1 MEGLPA
7 RKRRMGECNTIRG
20 GRTGMEKR
28 MVLTAANIALLA
40 VIVFSSQAEAGD
52 IYGCYKK
59 QNGQLRIVTSQDECL
74 SSEYPIV
81 FNGNSGGS
89 GGQVGKLAC
98 VTGRMSYP
106 PGSDANIIIT
116 NQKNVNVSDWSE
128 VFHAQYFNPPDEIS
142 WGLFCKDEWINTGC
156 SQHIDTAL
164 LSGQEFDLDIDQYAN
179 GCFSDDEEK
188 PYLELFI
195 TCCKIM

>member
-1 MEGLPA
+1 
-7 RKRRMGECNTIRG
+7 
-20 GRTGMEKR
+20 MEKR
-28 MVLTAANIALLA
+28 MVLTVASLALLA
-40 VIVFSSQAEAGD
+40 VIVFSSQAEAGE

-74 SSEYPIV
+74 SSEYPIIL
-81 FNGNSGGS
+81 NGNSGGS

-106 PGSDANIIIT
+106 PESEPSAHIIIT
-116 NQKNVNVSDWSE
+116 NQRNVVVSDWTE
-128 VFHAQYFNPPDEIS
+128 VFHAQYSDPPEEKY

-164 LSGQEFDLDIDQYAN
+164 LSGQEFDLDVDQYAN
-179 GCFSDDEEK
+179 GCFSDDEEL